1 MRKLVID
8 VKVIPGEENA
18 LQHQLLV
25 CDMQM
30 ARPPKTKHKFF
41 SRPESW
47 KLKDPETFTHFQDVF
62 KEHML
67 SPESEAAPQQ
77 RKSGINSRQVY

>member
-1 MRKLVID
+1 MID
-8 VKVIPGEENA
+8 MKVIPGNEVV

-30 ARPPKTKHKFF
+30 VRPQKTKQKFF
-41 SRPESW
+41 SRPEVW
-47 KLKDPETFTHFQDVF
+47 KLKGSETCTRFQEVF

-67 SPESEAAPQQ
+67 SPESEAGSTAEEV
-77 RKSGINSRQVY
+77 RA